1 MNEQKETGLP
11 LHVVGQKQ
19 DYGFRLSRS
28 RAVTAVTHCHSQ
40 STIRSGDRTLHA
52 KCYQIL
58 CRSPAAVAYSA
69 TLDEQLP
76 AFTDLQVAIYDQVAE
91 GDKVTT
97 RKAITGTHTGELF
110 GLAPTHQQVTIDV
123 IDIFRLQDGKLLEH
137 WGLTSLPT
145 VMAQLAA
152 S

>member
-1 MNEQKETGLP
+1 MSTQTEENKAIIRRYNQEGIAQGNLDTLNELLAPTFVNHSAPAGRDAGP
-11 LHVVGQKQ
+11 LGMR
-19 DYGFRLSRS
+19 YFFLE
-28 RAVTAVTHCHSQ
+28 
-40 STIRSGDRTLHA
+40 ILH
-52 KCYQIL
+52 
-58 CRSPAAVAYSA
+58 
-69 TLDEQLP
+69 P
-76 AFTDLQVAIYDQVAE
+76 AFTDLQVAIHDQVAE

-110 GLAPTHQQVTIDV
+110 GLAPTHQPVTIDV
-123 IDIFRLQDGKLLEH
+123 IDTFRLQDGKLLEH